1 MQISI
6 KKIKKRILR
15 ISEENQDKK
24 KMIANI
30 SRKTIE
36 KRRLKI
42 SEENKDKE
50 KKMISNFN

>member
-1 MQISI
+1 
-6 KKIKKRILR
+6 
-15 ISEENQDKK
+15 
-24 KMIANI
+24 MIANI

-36 KRRLKI
+36 KRRLQI